1 VAHPERTSR
10 AHGSGTPSRVNA
22 APGTPAGSAANQT
35 ATELAGASKDTPKK
49 KTFTPGAWD
58 EAKAL
63 IWKHRSRLSLGLG
76 LMVINRLSGLV
87 LPTTT
92 KFLMDDVIVRHNWD
106 LLPKLAFA
114 AGVAAI
120 VDSTT
125 SFANSQLLGVAA
137 QRAITEMRKDVE
149 AHVMRLPTRYF
160 DSTKSGILISR
171 IMTDAEGIRNLVGT
185 GLVQLTGSLLT
196 AFLALGVLIYLN
208 WKLTAIT
215 MLILGTFGGGMATA
229 FKRLRP
235 LFRERGQI
243 NAEVTG
249 RLAES
254 LGGVR
259 IVKAYTA
266 EKREELVFARGAH
279 RLFRNVAKSV
289 TGVSSVTAFS
299 TVVVAAIGI
308 AMMLI
313 GGSAIRAGTM
323 TIGDFV
329 MYLSFT
335 AMITMPV
342 IQLANIGTQLSEAF
356 AGLDRIREIRK
367 LATEDEED
375 VSRAPLEEIRGDVE
389 FVDVSFEY
397 NPGTP
402 VLRHV
407 SFRAPAGST
416 TALVGSSG
424 SGKSTLISLVM
435 AFNRPESG
443 KVLVD
448 GYDLTDVRL
457 HDFRSHLGVVLQD
470 NFLFDGT
477 IAENIAYAKPHASRD
492 EIKHVSRIAH
502 CDEFIEAFEKQ
513 YDTIVG
519 ERGVR
524 LSGGQRQRVSIARA
538 ILADPRLLILD
549 EATSSLDSE
558 SEAMIQDGLR
568 SLRHGRTTFVIAHRL
583 STIQSADQILVLE
596 QGEIV
601 ERGTHEQ
608 LLARHGRYRQLY
620 DKQYRFERDRFINP
634 GEDFTPEPEVV
645 AARPTAA
652 SNQAL

>member
-1 VAHPERTSR
+1 MRPVPHPERTPRS
-10 AHGSGTPSRVNA
+10 A
-22 APGTPAGSAANQT
+22 APAAAIPA
-35 ATELAGASKDTPKK
+35 KTPKK
-49 KTFTPGAWD
+49 ALTVGAWE
-58 EAKAL
+58 EARGL
-63 IWKHRSRLSLGLG
+63 IWAHRKRLAVGLG
-76 LMVINRLSGLV
+76 LMLINRLSGFV

-92 KFLMDDVIVRHNWD
+92 KYLMDDVITQGHWD

-114 AGVAAI
+114 AGGATI
-120 VDSTT
+120 VDAATA
-125 SFANSQLLGVAA
+125 FANSQVLGVAA

-149 AHVMRLPTRYF
+149 AHVMRLPIRYF

-185 GLVQLTGSLLT
+185 GLVQLTGSILT
-196 AFLALGVLIYLN
+196 AVMALVVLLYLN
-208 WKLTAIT
+208 WRLTTVTI
-215 MLILGTFGGGMATA
+215 LILGAFGGGMSIA

-259 IVKAYTA
+259 IVKSYTA
-266 EKREELVFARGAH
+266 EKREELVFAKGAH
-279 RLFRNVAKSV
+279 RLFRNVARSL
-289 TGVSSVTAFS
+289 TGVSAVTALS
-299 TVVVAAIGI
+299 SVVIGATGI

-313 GGSAIRAGTM
+313 GGGSIRSGTM
-323 TIGDFV
+323 TVGDLF
-329 MYLSFT
+329 MYLTFT
-335 AMITMPV
+335 ALMTMPV
-342 IQLANIGTQLSEAF
+342 IQLASIGTQLSEAF
-356 AGLDRIREIRK
+356 AGLDRIREIRRM
-367 LATEDEED
+367 ATEDQED
-375 VSRAPLEEIRGDVE
+375 ASRAPLPDIRGEVVFDDVT
-389 FVDVSFEY
+389 FEY
-397 NPGTP
+397 NAGVP
-402 VLRHV
+402 VLKRV

-435 AFNRPESG
+435 TFNRPKSG
-443 KVLVD
+443 RVQVD
-448 GYDLTDVRL
+448 GHDLTTIKLRDYRG
-457 HDFRSHLGVVLQD
+457 RLGVVLQD

-477 IAENIAYAKPHASRD
+477 IAENIAYARPHATRD
-492 EIKHVSRIAH
+492 EIKAVSRIAH
-502 CDEFIEAFEKQ
+502 CDEFIQAFEKS

-524 LSGGQRQRVSIARA
+524 LSGGQRQRVAIARA
-538 ILADPRLLILD
+538 ILADPRILILD

-601 ERGTHEQ
+601 ERGTHDE
-608 LLARHGRYRQLY
+608 LLAKGGRYRQLY

-634 GEDFTPEPEVV
+634 GEDFTPALPQPL
-645 AARPTAA
+645 ADRRPPRL
-652 SNQAL
+652 SNL